1 MTHSHGGRRLRRQR
15 WRQRWRAGARGR
27 HADGNNAAAESGGG
41 GGGGGGK
48 LSTFNIFEY
57 IICLFFFML
66 LDLAMVL

>member
-1 MTHSHGGRRLRRQR
+1 MA
-15 WRQRWRAGARGR
+15 AGEA
-27 HADGNNAAAESGGG
+27 AAAAAAASALAAAESGGG

-66 LDLAMVL
+66 LHVDLAMVL